1 MFKTIVIT
9 ATALSLIFGQDPA
22 AGQTTGA
29 TTGQNKPA
37 EPPKMKPMEEA
48 LKNKKEIPGL
58 FTLYQDTTNG
68 KLFMLVK
75 KEQIGKEYVHFIHG
89 LNGQLNA
96 GVFKGSYRGSTVITL
111 KQYFN
116 RIEFEVQNNS
126 FYFDPENPLH
136 RSSDSNIS
144 TAILA
149 ASYIVSKKTVI
160 C

>member
-58 FTLYQDTTNG
+58 FTLYQDTING
-68 KLFMLVK
+68 KLFMLVNIILRK
-75 KEQIGKEYVHFIHG
+75 K
-89 LNGQLNA
+89 L
-96 GVFKGSYRGSTVITL
+96 
-111 KQYFN
+111 
-116 RIEFEVQNNS
+116 
-126 FYFDPENPLH
+126 
-136 RSSDSNIS
+136 
-144 TAILA
+144 
-149 ASYIVSKKTVI
+149 
-160 C
+160 